1 MNSAEPVINVSIT
14 KRIKACPCLFY
25 TGLLLLILSLT
36 LLAGAL
42 GANEDWKAFGCLIS
56 GILFVISTGFMI
68 ACYSF
73 AEERA
78 PRMINDHFTE
88 ALDRSVPKHIEERLH
103 GKTQS
108 YESREN
114 ESYDHQED
122 EQPGLSVKNSRKLV
136 EMPRIDEN
144 AVDFGMEL

>member
-1 MNSAEPVINVSIT
+1 MNSAEPVIHVSIA
-14 KRIKACPCLFY
+14 KRIKTCPCFFY
-25 TGLLLLILSLT
+25 TGLVLLIFAIT

-42 GANEDWKAFGCLIS
+42 GSNEDWKAFGCLIS
-56 GILFVISTGFMI
+56 GILLVISTGFMI

-78 PRMINDHFTE
+78 PRMINEHFTE
-88 ALDRSVPKHIEERLH
+88 ALDRSVPKHIEQRLH

-108 YESREN
+108 YESKEN
-114 ESYDHQED
+114 ESYDDRD
-122 EQPGLSVKNSRKLV
+122 EQPRLSVKNSRKVV